1 MSLEIK
7 KINKKYG
14 DQVALIDVSFSL
26 KKGDI
31 VGFLGPNGA
40 GKTTLMKI
48 ITSIL
53 KPDSGN
59 ITINGYDT
67 QKNEISTKKQI
78 GYLAENNPLYKDMLV
93 TEYLDF
99 IASLYEIENKKDKV
113 KEIIKKTGLEGEIKK
128 KIEELSKGYKQRVGI
143 AAALV
148 HDPNVLILDEP
159 TTGLDPQ
166 ARHSV
171 WDQIR
176 IYKNDG
182 KTVLLTTHYMD
193 EAEILCD
200 EIAIMDAG
208 KILIRGTP
216 KELITK
222 TVGTSAVEFV
232 SLSFE
237 KGKQILNVI
246 EDKGKEMEVKL
257 NRITDRIIA
266 YGKDVET
273 LTTEFENDSNLTDI
287 IRRRTTLED
296 VFLNLTGRQL
306 RE

>member
-14 DQVALIDVSFSL
+14 DQDALIDVSFSL

-48 ITSIL
+48 ITSII
-53 KPDSGN
+53 KQDSGD

-67 QKNEISTKKQI
+67 QKNEISTKRQI

-99 IASLYEIENKKDKV
+99 VASLYEIENKKDKV
-113 KEIIKKTGLEGEIKK
+113 KEIIKKTGLESEIKK

-159 TTGLDPQ
+159 TTGLDPNQ
-166 ARHSV
+166 LIE
-171 WDQIR
+171 IR
-176 IYKNDG
+176 KLIQEIGQEKI
-182 KTVLLTTHYMD
+182 VLLSTHILQ
-193 EAEILCD
+193 EIP
-200 EIAIMDAG
+200 
-208 KILIRGTP
+208 KICNHIIIINKGRIVENTRMQNLI
-216 KELITK
+216 K
-222 TVGTSAVEFV
+222 T
-232 SLSFE
+232 
-237 KGKQILNVI
+237 
-246 EDKGKEMEVKL
+246 
-257 NRITDRIIA
+257 
-266 YGKDVET
+266 
-273 LTTEFENDSNLTDI
+273 SNN
-287 IRRRTTLED
+287 LED
-296 VFLNLTGRQL
+296 HFQKLTA
-306 RE
+306 

>member
-14 DQVALIDVSFSL
+14 DQDALIDVSFSL

-48 ITSIL
+48 ITSII
-53 KPDSGN
+53 KPDSGD

-67 QKNEISTKKQI
+67 QKNEISTKRQI

-99 IASLYEIENKKDKV
+99 VASLYEIENKKDKV
-113 KEIIKKTGLEGEIKK
+113 KEIIKKTGLESEIKK

-159 TTGLDPQ
+159 TTGLDPNQ
-166 ARHSV
+166 LIE
-171 WDQIR
+171 IR
-176 IYKNDG
+176 KLIQEIGQEKI
-182 KTVLLTTHYMD
+182 VLLSTHILQ
-193 EAEILCD
+193 EIP
-200 EIAIMDAG
+200 
-208 KILIRGTP
+208 KICNHIIIINKGRIVENTRMQNLI
-216 KELITK
+216 K
-222 TVGTSAVEFV
+222 T
-232 SLSFE
+232 
-237 KGKQILNVI
+237 
-246 EDKGKEMEVKL
+246 
-257 NRITDRIIA
+257 
-266 YGKDVET
+266 
-273 LTTEFENDSNLTDI
+273 SNN
-287 IRRRTTLED
+287 LED
-296 VFLNLTGRQL
+296 HFQKLTA
-306 RE
+306 

>member
-1 MSLEIK
+1 MSLEIN

-14 DQVALIDVSFSL
+14 DQDALIDVSFSL

-48 ITSIL
+48 ITSII
-53 KPDSGN
+53 KPDSGD

-67 QKNEISTKKQI
+67 QKNEISTKRQI

-113 KEIIKKTGLEGEIKK
+113 KEIIKKTGLESEIKK

-159 TTGLDPQ
+159 TTGLDPNQ
-166 ARHSV
+166 LIE
-171 WDQIR
+171 IR
-176 IYKNDG
+176 KLIQEIGQEKI
-182 KTVLLTTHYMD
+182 VLLSTHILQ
-193 EAEILCD
+193 EIP
-200 EIAIMDAG
+200 
-208 KILIRGTP
+208 KICNHIIIINKGRIVENTNMQNLI
-216 KELITK
+216 K
-222 TVGTSAVEFV
+222 T
-232 SLSFE
+232 
-237 KGKQILNVI
+237 
-246 EDKGKEMEVKL
+246 
-257 NRITDRIIA
+257 
-266 YGKDVET
+266 
-273 LTTEFENDSNLTDI
+273 SNN
-287 IRRRTTLED
+287 LED
-296 VFLNLTGRQL
+296 HFQKLTA
-306 RE
+306 

>member
-14 DQVALIDVSFSL
+14 DQDALIDVSFSL

-53 KPDSGN
+53 KPDSGD
-59 ITINGYDT
+59 ITINGYNT
-67 QKNEISTKKQI
+67 QKNEISTKRQI

-99 IASLYEIENKKDKV
+99 IASLYEIENKKEKV
-113 KEIIKKTGLEGEIKK
+113 KDIIKKTGLESERKK

-159 TTGLDPQ
+159 TTGLDPNQ
-166 ARHSV
+166 LIE
-171 WDQIR
+171 IR
-176 IYKNDG
+176 KLIQEIGQEKI
-182 KTVLLTTHYMD
+182 VLLSTHILQ
-193 EAEILCD
+193 EIP
-200 EIAIMDAG
+200 
-208 KILIRGTP
+208 KICNHIIIINKGRIVENTRMQNLI
-216 KELITK
+216 K
-222 TVGTSAVEFV
+222 T
-232 SLSFE
+232 
-237 KGKQILNVI
+237 
-246 EDKGKEMEVKL
+246 
-257 NRITDRIIA
+257 
-266 YGKDVET
+266 
-273 LTTEFENDSNLTDI
+273 SNN
-287 IRRRTTLED
+287 LED
-296 VFLNLTGRQL
+296 HFQKLTA
-306 RE
+306 

>member
-14 DQVALIDVSFSL
+14 DQDALINVSFSL

-48 ITSIL
+48 ITSII
-53 KPDSGN
+53 KPDSGD

-67 QKNEISTKKQI
+67 QKNEISTKRQI

-113 KEIIKKTGLEGEIKK
+113 KEIIKKTGLESEIKK

-159 TTGLDPQ
+159 TTGLDPNQ
-166 ARHSV
+166 LIE
-171 WDQIR
+171 IR
-176 IYKNDG
+176 KLIQEIGQEKI
-182 KTVLLTTHYMD
+182 VLLSTHILQ
-193 EAEILCD
+193 EIP
-200 EIAIMDAG
+200 
-208 KILIRGTP
+208 KICNHIIIINKGRIVENTRMQNLI
-216 KELITK
+216 KESNNLE
-222 TVGTSAVEFV
+222 GHF
-232 SLSFE
+232 
-237 KGKQILNVI
+237 Q
-246 EDKGKEMEVKL
+246 KL
-257 NRITDRIIA
+257 TA
-266 YGKDVET
+266 
-273 LTTEFENDSNLTDI
+273 
-287 IRRRTTLED
+287 
-296 VFLNLTGRQL
+296 
-306 RE
+306 

>member
-14 DQVALIDVSFSL
+14 DQDALIDVSFSL

-48 ITSIL
+48 ITSII
-53 KPDSGN
+53 KPDSGD

-113 KEIIKKTGLEGEIKK
+113 KEIIKKTGLESEMKK

-159 TTGLDPQ
+159 TTGLDPNQ
-166 ARHSV
+166 LIE
-171 WDQIR
+171 IR
-176 IYKNDG
+176 KLIQEIGQEKI
-182 KTVLLTTHYMD
+182 VLLSTHILQ
-193 EAEILCD
+193 EIP
-200 EIAIMDAG
+200 
-208 KILIRGTP
+208 KICNHIIIINKGRIVENTRMQNLI
-216 KELITK
+216 KKSNNLENH
-222 TVGTSAVEFV
+222 F
-232 SLSFE
+232 
-237 KGKQILNVI
+237 Q
-246 EDKGKEMEVKL
+246 KL
-257 NRITDRIIA
+257 TA
-266 YGKDVET
+266 
-273 LTTEFENDSNLTDI
+273 
-287 IRRRTTLED
+287 
-296 VFLNLTGRQL
+296 
-306 RE
+306 

>member
-7 KINKKYG
+7 KISKKYG
-14 DQVALIDVSFSL
+14 DQDALIDVSFSL

-48 ITSIL
+48 ITSII
-53 KPDSGN
+53 KPDSGD

-67 QKNEISTKKQI
+67 QKNEISTKRQI

-99 IASLYEIENKKDKV
+99 IASLYEIKNKKDKV

-159 TTGLDPQ
+159 TTGLDPNQ
-166 ARHSV
+166 LIE
-171 WDQIR
+171 IR
-176 IYKNDG
+176 KLIQEIGQEKI
-182 KTVLLTTHYMD
+182 VLLSTHILQ
-193 EAEILCD
+193 EIP
-200 EIAIMDAG
+200 
-208 KILIRGTP
+208 KICNHIIIINKGRIVENTKMQNLI
-216 KELITK
+216 KK
-222 TVGTSAVEFV
+222 SH
-232 SLSFE
+232 
-237 KGKQILNVI
+237 N
-246 EDKGKEMEVKL
+246 
-257 NRITDRIIA
+257 
-266 YGKDVET
+266 
-273 LTTEFENDSNLTDI
+273 
-287 IRRRTTLED
+287 LED
-296 VFLNLTGRQL
+296 HFQKLTA
-306 RE
+306 

>member
-48 ITSIL
+48 ITSII
-53 KPDSGN
+53 KPDSGD

-67 QKNEISTKKQI
+67 QKNEISTKRQI

-159 TTGLDPQ
+159 TTGLDPNQ
-166 ARHSV
+166 LIE
-171 WDQIR
+171 IR
-176 IYKNDG
+176 KLIQEIGQEKI
-182 KTVLLTTHYMD
+182 VLLSTHILQ
-193 EAEILCD
+193 EIP
-200 EIAIMDAG
+200 
-208 KILIRGTP
+208 KICNHIIIINKGRIVENTKMQNLI
-216 KELITK
+216 K
-222 TVGTSAVEFV
+222 T
-232 SLSFE
+232 
-237 KGKQILNVI
+237 
-246 EDKGKEMEVKL
+246 
-257 NRITDRIIA
+257 
-266 YGKDVET
+266 
-273 LTTEFENDSNLTDI
+273 SNN
-287 IRRRTTLED
+287 LED
-296 VFLNLTGRQL
+296 HFQKLTA
-306 RE
+306 

>member
-7 KINKKYG
+7 KISKKYG
-14 DQVALIDVSFSL
+14 DQDALIDVSFSL

-48 ITSIL
+48 ITSII
-53 KPDSGN
+53 KPDSGD

-67 QKNEISTKKQI
+67 QKNEISTKRQI

-113 KEIIKKTGLEGEIKK
+113 KEIIKKTGLESEIKK

-159 TTGLDPQ
+159 TTGLDPNQ
-166 ARHSV
+166 LIE
-171 WDQIR
+171 IR
-176 IYKNDG
+176 KLIQEIGQEKI
-182 KTVLLTTHYMD
+182 VLLSTHILQ
-193 EAEILCD
+193 EIP
-200 EIAIMDAG
+200 
-208 KILIRGTP
+208 KICNHIIIINKGRIVENTRMQNLI
-216 KELITK
+216 KK
-222 TVGTSAVEFV
+222 
-232 SLSFE
+232 
-237 KGKQILNVI
+237 
-246 EDKGKEMEVKL
+246 
-257 NRITDRIIA
+257 
-266 YGKDVET
+266 
-273 LTTEFENDSNLTDI
+273 SNN
-287 IRRRTTLED
+287 LED
-296 VFLNLTGRQL
+296 HFQKLTA
-306 RE
+306 

>member
-14 DQVALIDVSFSL
+14 DQDALIDVSFSL

-53 KPDSGN
+53 KQDSGD

-67 QKNEISTKKQI
+67 QKNEISTKRQI

-113 KEIIKKTGLEGEIKK
+113 KEIIKKTGLESEIKK

-159 TTGLDPQ
+159 TTGLDPNQ
-166 ARHSV
+166 LIE
-171 WDQIR
+171 IR
-176 IYKNDG
+176 KLIQEIGQEKI
-182 KTVLLTTHYMD
+182 VLLSTHILQ
-193 EAEILCD
+193 EIP
-200 EIAIMDAG
+200 
-208 KILIRGTP
+208 KICNHIIIINKGRIVENTKMQNLI
-216 KELITK
+216 K
-222 TVGTSAVEFV
+222 T
-232 SLSFE
+232 
-237 KGKQILNVI
+237 
-246 EDKGKEMEVKL
+246 
-257 NRITDRIIA
+257 
-266 YGKDVET
+266 
-273 LTTEFENDSNLTDI
+273 SNN
-287 IRRRTTLED
+287 LED
-296 VFLNLTGRQL
+296 HFQKLTA
-306 RE
+306 

>member
-14 DQVALIDVSFSL
+14 DQDALIDVSFSL

-48 ITSIL
+48 ITSII
-53 KPDSGN
+53 KQDSGD

-113 KEIIKKTGLEGEIKK
+113 KEIIKKTGLESEIKK

-159 TTGLDPQ
+159 TTGLDPNQ
-166 ARHSV
+166 LIE
-171 WDQIR
+171 IR
-176 IYKNDG
+176 KLIQEIGQEKI
-182 KTVLLTTHYMD
+182 VLLSTHILQ
-193 EAEILCD
+193 EIP
-200 EIAIMDAG
+200 
-208 KILIRGTP
+208 KICNHIIIINKGRIVENTRMQNLI
-216 KELITK
+216 KK
-222 TVGTSAVEFV
+222 
-232 SLSFE
+232 
-237 KGKQILNVI
+237 
-246 EDKGKEMEVKL
+246 
-257 NRITDRIIA
+257 
-266 YGKDVET
+266 
-273 LTTEFENDSNLTDI
+273 SNN
-287 IRRRTTLED
+287 LED
-296 VFLNLTGRQL
+296 HFQKLTA
-306 RE
+306 